1 MGFFVAM
8 QVMEITDQV
17 YGQIIIASYGLAA
30 LHFWTQRGL
39 RMTRGFLAECEFYL
53 RLLRKFMGFTEQG
66 LTEEAQKRVHERR
79 RISLQE
85 IASLW
90 SVVLDLFVLCLF
102 VFQAIGASPPMIN
115 SKCFFVTVS
124 VGSTVMRRMGDP
136 EVDLTPER
144 LNRDMTIMSLL
155 VFGATLGMPRE
166 LMPACYMARM
176 LCFTFTNSQISNKV
190 NIFLAPFYVI
200 SHWLNEQPN
209 APVERLL
216 FSMVG
221 EMVAVALMILV
232 VTNLDTK
239 ERHAAVA
246 TLELEAKVK
255 EVQEA
260 EQEGGAAQRL
270 LSVTCDAFVR
280 LTHDLKIKT
289 PSRSLLDMLM
299 CHFGSNNAK
308 TLDGMLFSRYIA
320 PQDQQR
326 FTDFIA
332 ESSQANAPARSLHVD
347 MKDSSGVT
355 FSAEL
360 FHVTV
365 PSLTS
370 EHEHLIGISNDS
382 SGDRLERLEHTDAQE
397 NLTKEPQPLPSMD
410 GDMRHILGHRFR
422 QPHLDQA
429 SSRSRLSHS
438 SRSSSNSSGGQLDL
452 KKLKSLEKVNVIID
466 VGSVEDDYMIRSLSL
481 TFNIP
486 ENCDIKLLPNL
497 MEWLKPNHRKKVSD
511 WIQSHANAQ
520 YAGRPC
526 KEPSL
531 RGTKMT
537 SPFPATNTLLVGE
550 LKFAGVSDVFPE
562 GKLLSPRV
570 LSPMRILHRQLGR
583 RNVYE
588 PGDAAALRPLSPRS
602 SLDMHRRHGVFS
614 GVS

>member
-102 VFQAIGASPPMIN
+102 VFQAVGASPPMIN

-124 VGSTVMRRMGDP
+124 IGSTVMRRMGDP

-452 KKLKSLEKVNVIID
+452 KKLLLRRKSLEKVNVIID

-562 GKLLSPRV
+562 GKVLSPRV
-570 LSPMRILHRQLGR
+570 LSPKSVSTVSSGGEMYMNLEMRQL
-583 RNVYE
+583 Y
-588 PGDAAALRPLSPRS
+588 A
-602 SLDMHRRHGVFS
+602 H
-614 GVS
+614 